1 VRSYR
6 GGTPSDRW
14 LINCSARRFRRSR
27 YGWTNQVTS
36 LIGMIPLGSSVAQE
50 IQRLCR
56 VAPTRSASSAG
67 SNLGRV
73 SRRASLGQPPSAR
86 AARDR
91 SPDRGQDSLP
101 RPIRKN
107 VREWG
112 AKTPVEWLMPAPTL
126 WKESRK
132 PPIRTTAEY
141 QYDNKP
147 SNGAY
152 STRAGRRH
160 SLTPEP
166 KRLTLLLPD
175 REIRP
180 AGGLTTP

>member
-91 SPDRGQDSLP
+91 SPDRGQDSLFRGPYERMFASGGRKRQLNGLCPP
-101 RPIRKN
+101 RPYGRNQGSPLFAPPLSINMTISPRTARTQPVPGGGIRSH
-107 VREWG
+107 
-112 AKTPVEWLMPAPTL
+112 L
-126 WKESRK
+126 SRSASHCSCQ
-132 PPIRTTAEY
+132 TAR
-141 QYDNKP
+141 
-147 SNGAY
+147 SGL
-152 STRAGRRH
+152 RAV
-160 SLTPEP
+160 
-166 KRLTLLLPD
+166 
-175 REIRP
+175 
-180 AGGLTTP
+180 

>member
-1 VRSYR
+1 MVDQLFSETLQKIQVWLDKPGDEFDWDDPARLLCR
-6 GGTPSDRW
+6 TGNTTPMS
-14 LINCSARRFRRSR
+14 SR
-27 YGWTNQVTS
+27 TDS
-36 LIGMIPLGSSVAQE
+36 IG
-50 IQRLCR
+50 IQRR
-56 VAPTRSASSAG
+56 QQFRSGQPSCIIGPSGAS
-67 SNLGRV
+67 
-73 SRRASLGQPPSAR
+73 QPPSAR